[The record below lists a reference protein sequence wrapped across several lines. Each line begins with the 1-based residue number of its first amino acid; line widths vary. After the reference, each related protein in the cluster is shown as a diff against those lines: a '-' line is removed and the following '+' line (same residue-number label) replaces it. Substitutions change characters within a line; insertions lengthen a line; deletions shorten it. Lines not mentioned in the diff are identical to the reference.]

1 MTKVPTIY
9 DIGNGIPFP
18 DYTNGTVINAADVG
32 PINGIAHSRLFT
44 INQPGWV
51 YLYSYSESFF
61 RINITGAPDP
71 TTLTELHTFP
81 FVAKNYTGGQGYMD
95 CISFIPVQRACKIY
109 LNNEVNENDQ
119 TVHSLIIYY
128 PFVKLPVTPPEGCVS
143 YVIET
148 GHNADNTAFYRKYS
162 DGYIE
167 QWGYSSYESKSEG
180 QISVT
185 YVTPFSSN
193 VNFPT
198 ITPVGDNGTDMEAYV
213 YPNSVNS
220 TGFSWYANQDSYV
233 AGKKTEQPGLFTNLK
248 GAYWHA
254 CGY

>member
-1 MTKVPTIY
+1 MVKIPEIY
-9 DIGNGIPFP
+9 EIGNGIPFP

-51 YLYSYSESFF
+51 YLYSYSESLF

-71 TTLTELHTFP
+71 TTLAELHTFP
-81 FVAKNYTGGQGYMD
+81 FVAKNYTGGQAYMD

-109 LNNEVNENDQ
+109 LNNEVNSDDQ
-119 TVHSLIIYY
+119 TTHSLIIHY
-128 PFVKLPVTPPEGCVS
+128 PFVKSPVTPPEGCVS

-148 GHNADNTAFYRKYS
+148 GHNNDNTAFYRKYS

-167 QWGYSSYESKSEG
+167 QWGEVYKT
-180 QISVT
+180 Q
-185 YVTPFSSN
+185 
-193 VNFPT
+193 
-198 ITPVGDNGTDMEAYV
+198 NGTIDFVIPFVLPHLPADAILNGETRRISGLNIQVQV
-213 YPNSVNS
+213 YDATGVIDACEVGNVTR
-220 TGFSWYANQDSYV
+220 TGFDVLNSA
-233 AGKKTEQPGLFTNLK
+233 AGTSNAFGIM
-248 GAYWHA
+248 WRA

>member
-1 MTKVPTIY
+1 MVKIPEIY
-9 DIGNGIPFP
+9 EIGNGIPFP

-109 LNNEVNENDQ
+109 LNNEVNESDQ
-119 TVHSLIIYY
+119 TTHSLIIYY
-128 PFVKLPVTPPEGCVS
+128 PFVKSPVTPPAGCVS
-143 YVIET
+143 YVVET
-148 GHNADNTAFYRKYS
+148 GHNLDNTAFYRKYS

-167 QWGYSSYESKSEG
+167 QWGVITLNNGSSM
-180 QISVT
+180 IIVT
-185 YVTPFSSN
+185 VALPTEFSNTDYNVTTGHGGRQHAIPYHMVRIAVQSANTIDFC
-193 VNFPT
+193 
-198 ITPVGDNGTDMEAYV
+198 ITPDVNGEKV
-213 YPNSVNS
+213 Y
-220 TGFSWYANQDSYV
+220 WR
-233 AGKKTEQPGLFTNLK
+233 
-248 GAYWHA
+248 A

>member
-1 MTKVPTIY
+1 MVKIPEIY
-9 DIGNGIPFP
+9 EIGNGIPFP

-32 PINGIAHSRLFT
+32 PINGIVHSRLFT

-119 TVHSLIIYY
+119 TTHSLVIYY
-128 PFVKLPVTPPEGCVS
+128 PFVKSPVTPPEGCVS

-167 QWGYSSYESKSEG
+167 QWGLLSKNAGYYASS
-180 QISVT
+180 
-185 YVTPFSSN
+185 
-193 VNFPT
+193 
-198 ITPVGDNGTDMEAYV
+198 
-213 YPNSVNS
+213 PNSRCVTFATEFTSSKYTISITKSSSKLTTSSEWKPDDNIGGCYNISTSGFWIGNNS
-220 TGFSWYANQDSYV
+220 
-233 AGKKTEQPGLFTNLK
+233 KTDVSKDCVTFH
-248 GAYWHA
+248 WRA